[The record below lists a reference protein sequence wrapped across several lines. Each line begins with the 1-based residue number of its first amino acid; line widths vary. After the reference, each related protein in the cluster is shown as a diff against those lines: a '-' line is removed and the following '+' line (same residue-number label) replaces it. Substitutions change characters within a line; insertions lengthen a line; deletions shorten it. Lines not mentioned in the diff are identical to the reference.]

1 MNEDKK
7 VTMSIGVDAHNR
19 IVGNDVCPTLT
30 TNGETKVIQVFYG
43 GDQKSIL
50 ESRTG
55 L

>member
-30 TNGETKVIQVFYG
+30 TNGETKVIQVFSLQ
-43 GDQKSIL
+43 DDKADIAKSK
-50 ESRTG
+50 
-55 L
+55 